1 MASWVRPMRTKLGN
15 AGYMDSPLQ
24 TQRYTQMYAYTHTHT
39 HTYKHTYIH
48 TYIKGVPIKSIPYNL
63 LLITDQLF
71 KLILQ
76 YFAGVLNVYINI
88 YLPSYMS
95 LRLIMRKIL

>member
-1 MASWVRPMRTKLGN
+1 MLATWKVLYRHKDIHRC
-15 AGYMDSPLQ
+15 
-24 TQRYTQMYAYTHTHT
+24 MYAYTHTHT
-39 HTYKHTYIH
+39 HTRTNIH
-48 TYIKGVPIKSIPYNL
+48 TYIQVVPIKSIPYNL
-63 LLITDQLF
+63 LLITHQLF